1 MWSGRPDCDGMGR
14 ESSLEVEVTPL
25 IGICRALDLLATAA
39 ELARATSTYPPAPVR
54 ASVQVPSLGQ
64 ACRGSPCL
72 VRFALSLE
80 QVGEDVL
87 AALRDHR
94 VRDLYALGRL
104 SDRLTLGAMIVLD
117 AAQQSEESGHTWGEA
132 LDDAT
137 GTAGRFLDLIPDRLF
152 ATAADGQVTPASS
165 ARRN

>member
-14 ESSLEVEVTPL
+14 ESSLEVEATPL

-39 ELARATSTYPPAPVR
+39 ELARATSTYPSAPVR
-54 ASVQVPSLGQ
+54 VSVQVPSPGQ

-80 QVGEDVL
+80 QVGEDDL

-94 VRDLYALGRL
+94 VRDLYARGRL
-104 SDRLTLGAMIVLD
+104 SDRLTLGAMIVFD
-117 AAQQSEESGHTWGEA
+117 AAQQSEESGHSWGDA
-132 LDDAT
+132 LDHAT
-137 GTAGRFLDLIPDRLF
+137 GAAGRFLDLIPNRLF
-152 ATAADGQVTPASS
+152 ATAIGDHVTSASS